1 MRVLVIGA
9 GAVGSAIARE
19 LASEEDV
26 VEVLVSDTSG
36 RALSALAESTPS
48 KKLSSFQLSARDHDS
63 MIPLLEKSDCVVVA
77 MGNDGNPD
85 LARLAVENDCHYVD
99 LGASEHDEARLWGLD
114 DIARGQGRWI
124 VPGCGLAPG
133 LVNMLCLHAVERFED
148 PQAAFIRVGAV
159 PMDPKPPFE
168 FSFSWSAEKVLDDY
182 TGPVRL
188 IENGIKT
195 DCQPLTRL
203 ERISFGDRYDNLEAF
218 CTAGGLASLPDRLEG
233 RVQHLDLKTVR
244 WPGHADRMRF
254 LIGLGFAEDKSLDVR
269 THLTYRD
276 VLVRRMRQRLG
287 GHQDDVVLMR
297 IAVQGRLD
305 GRDQTLCFQMVEPA
319 RAELGISAMKYC
331 TAIPAVVVALHL
343 ASGRAEGSGAAP
355 PEGVVQGSVALDAFR
370 ARGLHIEESWHDG
383 LLAVAQTL

>member
-19 LASEEDV
+19 LASVEQV
-26 VEVLVSDTSG
+26 MEVLVSDTSA
-36 RALSALAESTPS
+36 RALTALAKSTPS
-48 KKLSSFQLSARDHDS
+48 KKLSSFQVSARDQDA

-77 MGNDGNPD
+77 MGNDRNPD

-99 LGASEHDEARLWGLD
+99 LGALEREQEPLWELDEMARE
-114 DIARGQGRWI
+114 RGKWI

-133 LVNMLCLHAVERFED
+133 LVNMLCLHGVDRFDE
-148 PQAAFIRVGAV
+148 PRAAFIRVGAI

-168 FSFSWSAEKVLDDY
+168 FSFSWSAEKVLNDY

-188 IENGIKT
+188 IENGVKT

-203 ERISFGDRYDNLEAF
+203 ERISFGDQYDHLEAF
-218 CTAGGLASLPDRLEG
+218 CTAGGLSSLPDRLEG
-233 RVQHLDLKTVR
+233 RIQTLDLKTIR

-254 LIGLGFAEDKSLDVR
+254 LIGLGFAEEKSLDVR

-305 GRDQTLCFQMVEPA
+305 GRDQTLCFQMIEPA
-319 RAELGISAMKYC
+319 RAELGINAMKYC
-331 TAIPAVVVALHL
+331 TAIPAVVVALEL
-343 ASGRAEGSGAAP
+343 ASGRAEGGGAAP
-355 PEGVVQGSVALDAFR
+355 PEGVIQGSVALDAFR
-370 ARGLHIEESWHDG
+370 ARGLRIEENWHDG
-383 LLAVAQTL
+383 LFAVAQTV